1 MRRASGS
8 VTPLRSTSS
17 NISTLLYGT
26 PTHWPQYTCPPD
38 FLIRYEL
45 RLRLVKMI

>member
-26 PTHWPQYTCPPD
+26 PTSLAPVYLPPD
-38 FLIRYEL
+38 FLIRY
-45 RLRLVKMI
+45 RTVV

>member
-26 PTHWPQYTCPPD
+26 PTSLAPVYLPPN
-38 FLIRYEL
+38 FLIRY
-45 RLRLVKMI
+45 V